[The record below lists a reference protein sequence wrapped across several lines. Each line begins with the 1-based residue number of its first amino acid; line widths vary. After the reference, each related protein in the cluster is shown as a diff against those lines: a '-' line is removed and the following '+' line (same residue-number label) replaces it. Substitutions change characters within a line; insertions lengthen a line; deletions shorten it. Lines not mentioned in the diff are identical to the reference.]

1 MKLAN
6 DEFIV
11 RKGAA
16 TYLVPSEGVGGKLFL
31 TSQRLFFEP
40 HSFNFQRHE
49 RSIRL
54 EQIIKIEAK
63 YSDFLSRKLSIY
75 LTNKSVEE
83 LIVYKRKTWVSE
95 IQKAIMDIQE
105 GTTASASIPQRP
117 VDFTPAKGHNFY
129 INLLIRAIIIGIFV
143 GILMYLLL

>member
-6 DEFIV
+6 DEFII

-31 TSQRLFFEP
+31 TNQRLFFEP
-40 HSFNFQRHE
+40 HSFNFQRRE

-54 EQIIKIEAK
+54 EQIVAIEAK
-63 YSDFLSRKLSIY
+63 YSDFISRKLSIY

-95 IQKAIMDIQE
+95 IQKAIMDIKQ
-105 GTTASASIPQRP
+105 GTTASAGIHQRP
-117 VDFTPAKGHNFY
+117 VDFEPTKGHNFY

-143 GILMYLLL
+143 GIFMYLLL